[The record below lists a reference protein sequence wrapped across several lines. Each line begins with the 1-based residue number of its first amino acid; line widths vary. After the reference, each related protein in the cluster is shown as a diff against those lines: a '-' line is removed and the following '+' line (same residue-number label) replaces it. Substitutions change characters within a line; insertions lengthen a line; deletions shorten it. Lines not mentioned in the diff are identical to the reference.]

1 MIFYK
6 RFLDFIIII
15 IFLPLIL
22 LVFVLVFI
30 YLIFAISS
38 PIFFVQIRAGKN
50 GKPFKLYKFR
60 TMANIDNL
68 SDDNFESEK
77 KRVLK
82 STYFLRLLKLDEIPQ
97 FLNILKGDITLV
109 GPRPLLVEYN
119 NLYND
124 QQRKRLTVLP
134 GLTGWAQINGSNNIS
149 WKKKFELDIYY
160 VNNISFFLD
169 LKIII
174 MTFIYILKKIIVKSD
189 SKEKIIGEKFDGS
202 N

>member
-1 MIFYK
+1 
-6 RFLDFIIII
+6 
-15 IFLPLIL
+15 
-22 LVFVLVFI
+22 
-30 YLIFAISS
+30 
-38 PIFFVQIRAGKN
+38 
-50 GKPFKLYKFR
+50 
-60 TMANIDNL
+60 MANIDNL